1 MQGSSANSSD
11 IGRAGVYQKQLTGY
25 RAFIPAPLP
34 PQPAIRITGE
44 LQRLLSQADLSLG
57 RLDGSIRTLPNP
69 DLFVTMYVRKEAVLS
84 SQIEGTQSSLQD
96 LLAAEAH
103 LNAETPND
111 VDEVVNYVAAI
122 KHGLKLLPSLPISIR
137 LIREIHAVLLK
148 DVRGS
153 HLTPGELRTSQ
164 NWIGSGGSS
173 LRDAIFVPPPPNVVP
188 NALGNLESFLHQE
201 TDLPTLIK
209 IGLVHAQFETIHPFL
224 DGNGRIGRLLITF
237 LLMASGV
244 LSKPVLYLSYYL
256 KQHRA
261 EYYDLLQGIREHG
274 AWEQW
279 LAFFL
284 RGVSEVSAQAAETA
298 RSILAQRETARSL
311 IAAELGRAAGNGH
324 LVLEYLYEKPIV
336 SVNAVRHLLDVT
348 YPAANQIVER
358 LERIGI
364 LREVTGQARNRR
376 FRYDSYI
383 DLFD

>member
-1 MQGSSANSSD
+1 
-11 IGRAGVYQKQLTGY
+11 
-25 RAFIPAPLP
+25 
-34 PQPAIRITGE
+34 
-44 LQRLLSQADLSLG
+44 
-57 RLDGSIRTLPNP
+57 
-69 DLFVTMYVRKEAVLS
+69 
-84 SQIEGTQSSLQD
+84 
-96 LLAAEAH
+96 
-103 LNAETPND
+103 
-111 VDEVVNYVAAI
+111 
-122 KHGLKLLPSLPISIR
+122 
-137 LIREIHAVLLK
+137 
-148 DVRGS
+148 
-153 HLTPGELRTSQ
+153 
-164 NWIGSGGSS
+164 
-173 LRDAIFVPPPPNVVP
+173 
-188 NALGNLESFLHQE
+188 
-201 TDLPTLIK
+201 
-209 IGLVHAQFETIHPFL
+209 
-224 DGNGRIGRLLITF
+224 
-237 LLMASGV
+237 
-244 LSKPVLYLSYYL
+244 L